1 MYYLSMCCVFGMW
14 HAFYALRHPS
24 QFGPVTL
31 QVLVGHSGLVAV
43 VTEQLWLS
51 HILWLF
57 LLSKLH
63 LGRGIVKP
71 CPGEIFLL
79 LNFCGLL
86 GINLFYCL
94 YIFSVQLPMINPWG
108 WGDDSVFAMEAQ
120 GSEFNPQNPV
130 TLILPCAWSPWTGRW
145 RQGDPWGPLASRSHL
160 ICKLWVQ

>member
-1 MYYLSMCCVFGMW
+1 MRHSWCIIYPCVVSLECGMPFMLSDIHHSLGLSHYKCLV
-14 HAFYALRHPS
+14 
-24 QFGPVTL
+24 VTL
-31 QVLVGHSGLVAV
+31 GWW
-43 VTEQLWLS
+43 LWLS

-108 WGDDSVFAMEAQ
+108 WGDYSVFAMEAQ

-130 TLILPCAWSPWTGRW
+130 TLILPCAWSPWTRRW
-145 RQGDPWGPLASRSHL
+145 RQGDPWGQLASRSHL